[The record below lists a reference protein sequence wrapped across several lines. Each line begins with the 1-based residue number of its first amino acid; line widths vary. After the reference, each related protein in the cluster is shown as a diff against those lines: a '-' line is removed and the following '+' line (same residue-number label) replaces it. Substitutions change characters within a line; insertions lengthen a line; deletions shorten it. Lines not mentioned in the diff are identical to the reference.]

1 MSQKSGSVRRLPSV
15 EAQTIAF
22 FEEAR
27 AAAWPPMPR
36 WLAFGGFKVYLRY
49 WRKRTLVDGT
59 VLGELLVI
67 ASVTLP
73 DRYQQ
78 RGWLWRYCQLC
89 AMLTEDGVVLV
100 FNCNIQR

>member
-1 MSQKSGSVRRLPSV
+1 MKQPKPGCNVHMTAGSPSAVAQDIEQPAGVATVDRQFRGSKRLPSV

-27 AAAWPPMPR
+27 ASERLPMPR

-59 VLGELLVI
+59 VLGELLVVD
-67 ASVTLP
+67 AH
-73 DRYQQ
+73 
-78 RGWLWRYCQLC
+78 
-89 AMLTEDGVVLV
+89 
-100 FNCNIQR
+100 